1 MYVCT
6 RVRRYTYVH
15 TSNLEASIIYAHSA
29 AYSHFVAVRR
39 VWPNS
44 SASIFNPFEFDRIR
58 KSRQLL
64 RPNVK
69 SIDDDY
75 IGRYRINVVM
85 RDQLVQASYISVY
98 ILETRLK
105 LSV

>member
-1 MYVCT
+1 MCGCVDVYM
-6 RVRRYTYVH
+6 RVYVH

-44 SASIFNPFEFDRIR
+44 SAGTFNPFEFDRIR

-64 RPNVK
+64 GPNVK
-69 SIDDDY
+69 SIDNDY
-75 IGRYRINVVM
+75 
-85 RDQLVQASYISVY
+85 
-98 ILETRLK
+98 TRRRPY
-105 LSV
+105 